1 MRAGAIIQAS
11 RGYGRCMPACHARQ
25 SGGNIPPRHY
35 LATQPTLGRDHGQAP
50 QSADHR
56 RSDRHLQPR
65 RRSAAERALALHCR
79 SGRPQE
85 RRQRAADIRG
95 ADRDCVAKHRGDP
108 ELRRNEGDRPRENHA
123 VLDELGELPEVR
135 GGACEVPR
143 RTPSGI
149 DRARH
154 QLARAA
160 PVPGRGRSDRCE
172 GCGARAEG
180 GQEDRSSGGAGRR
193 REAQEASLTPV
204 WSGARL
210 MSELCFI
217 SATELVAHYRKRS
230 LSPVEVTRAVL
241 ARIEALNLKVNAYC
255 LIDAQSAL
263 DDARA
268 SEGRWMR
275 GAPAG
280 PIDGVPTSIKDLI
293 LTRNWPTLRG
303 SRAVDPA
310 GPWHDD
316 SPATARLRESGAV
329 LLGKTCTP
337 EYGWKG
343 VTDSA
348 LTGITRN
355 PWNLERTPGGSS
367 GGAGAQL
374 AAGMGQLAVGTDGG
388 GSIRIPSSFT
398 GASGIKANFGR
409 VPAWPLSPMGTV
421 AHVGPMART
430 IDDCALLLNVLA
442 QPDPRDCLALP
453 YDGTDWTRNL
463 DDGVKG
469 LRVAYSARLG
479 YVRYVHPDVDA
490 CVAAAANVF
499 VDLGEHVMRVGPW
512 FSDCIDTFWI
522 H

>member
-1 MRAGAIIQAS
+1 
-11 RGYGRCMPACHARQ
+11 
-25 SGGNIPPRHY
+25 
-35 LATQPTLGRDHGQAP
+35 
-50 QSADHR
+50 
-56 RSDRHLQPR
+56 
-65 RRSAAERALALHCR
+65 
-79 SGRPQE
+79 
-85 RRQRAADIRG
+85 
-95 ADRDCVAKHRGDP
+95 
-108 ELRRNEGDRPRENHA
+108 
-123 VLDELGELPEVR
+123 
-135 GGACEVPR
+135 
-143 RTPSGI
+143 
-149 DRARH
+149 
-154 QLARAA
+154 
-160 PVPGRGRSDRCE
+160 
-172 GCGARAEG
+172 
-180 GQEDRSSGGAGRR
+180 
-193 REAQEASLTPV
+193 
-204 WSGARL
+204 

-275 GAPAG
+275 GAPVG

-310 GPWHDD
+310 GPWHED

-367 GGAGAQL
+367 GGAAAQL

-442 QPDPRDCLALP
+442 QPDPRDCFALP

-499 VDLGEHVMRVGPW
+499 VDLGAHVERVDPG
-512 FSDCIDTFWI
+512 FSDCRDTFWI
-522 H
+522 HWTTGAFNALRALPRASFDRLEPGLKRAFEAGAHHTLALYLDAVDERIAIGQQMKRFHEQWDLLLTPTLAVPAFEVGRLAPAEPRMSDEDWTWWTPFTYPFNLTQQPAASVPCGFSRDDLPIGLHIVGPSYREDLVLRAAHAFQQATQHHLARPPV